1 MNRKIIRSEYH
12 LYDEKIDTLAEV
24 PESELTSL
32 PNNKDLKIIGKGIP
46 RIDGREKIT
55 GAAKY
60 TFDKIFKNITYGK
73 TLRSPYPFANV
84 VKVNTSKAEK
94 LEGVIKIIHADNTDA
109 IGWYRGN
116 SKLFDKVARY
126 EGDEVAFVVAETEVI
141 AEKALSL
148 IRVDYKERD
157 FVINPI
163 DAAEPTAPKIH
174 DSGNVPPKHGH
185 RTYSRGDFETGIENS
200 DLVFEQEYSTEVAI
214 HNPTEPH
221 CSVVKWDDEQLT
233 VWDSTQGV
241 FSVRD
246 TIGSSLKIEDDKV
259 RVIKEYMGGGF
270 GAKLEAGKYSVMAA
284 LVSKEINRPV
294 KVVLDRKEMNLAVGN
309 RPDSYQKIKVGAKS
323 DGTIMAL
330 GLTNYGSM
338 GAYSAGAGAHWPLRA
353 LYKCE
358 NVKTSEFNVYTNA
371 GRARPFR
378 APGHVQGTF
387 ALESIL
393 DDVAEKLKINPLDFR
408 IKNFTPIDQD
418 SKLPYTSKLLLEAY
432 EEGAKKIGW
441 NKRKTAGSDKGFI
454 KTGYGL
460 ASQIWWGGGSPPAYA
475 TVKINRDGNV
485 QVLCGTQDLGT
496 GTYTIIAQVAAE
508 VLEIP
513 IDKIDVLIGDTQET
527 PYAPSSGGSTTAPSI
542 TPAVYDGAL
551 QIKEKLL
558 SAASALLKLS
568 KENLVYTNGIIYEKE
583 NKSNSIKLSEIVRK
597 IKENVLVATG
607 ARNENSS
614 DYAINTFGVQ
624 FAKVEVN
631 TLTGKVIVKKVVAA
645 HDIGRTLNRQ
655 TLENQ
660 FHGGIIMGL
669 GYALLEE
676 RVIDDYTGKMLNAN
690 LLDYKMATMLDTP
703 EIDVIIVSETDEL
716 VSAVGAKGIGEP
728 AIIPTPGA
736 IANAVYNAI
745 GVRINSL
752 PITPDK
758 VLMALNREV

>member
-1 MNRKIIRSEYH
+1 MGRKIIRSEYH

-24 PESELTSL
+24 PESELTEL

-46 RIDGREKIT
+46 RIDGRDKVT
-55 GAAKY
+55 GKAIY
-60 TFDKIFKNITYGK
+60 TFDKTFKNIAYGK
-73 TLRSPYPFANV
+73 TLRSPHPFANV
-84 VKVNTSKAEK
+84 VKVNTSNAEK
-94 LEGVIKIIHADNTDA
+94 LEGVIKIIHADNTED

-148 IRVDYKERD
+148 IRVEYKELD
-157 FVINPI
+157 FVINPV

-174 DSGNVPPKHGH
+174 DSGNLPPKHGH
-185 RTYSRGDFETGIENS
+185 RTYSRGDFENGIENS

-221 CSVVKWDDEQLT
+221 CSVVNWEGEELT
-233 VWDSTQGV
+233 VWDSTQAV
-241 FSVRD
+241 FGVRD
-246 TIGSSLKIEDDKV
+246 TIASSLKISESNV

-284 LVSKEINRPV
+284 LVSKEIERPV
-294 KVVLDRKEMNLAVGN
+294 KVVLDRREMNLAVGN

-323 DGTIMAL
+323 DGTLMAL

-338 GAYSAGAGAHWPLRA
+338 GAYSAGAGAHWPLRT

-393 DDVAEKLKINPLDFR
+393 DDVAERLKMNPLEFR

-475 TVKINRDGNV
+475 TVKINSEGNV

-513 IDKIDVLIGDTQET
+513 IEKIDVLIGDTQAT

-551 QIKEKLL
+551 QIKAKLI
-558 SAASALLKLS
+558 SAASAMLKLTEE
-568 KENLVYTNGIIYEKE
+568 KLVYANGVIHEKG
-583 NKSNSIKLSEIVRK
+583 NNSNSLKASEIVK
-597 IKENVLVATG
+597 KMKENILVAKG
-607 ARNENSS
+607 ARNENTSN
-614 DYAINTFGVQ
+614 YALNTFGVQ
-624 FAKVEVN
+624 FAMVEVN
-631 TLTGKVIVKKVVAA
+631 TLTGKVTVKKVVAA

-669 GYALLEE
+669 GYTLIEE
-676 RVIDDYTGKMLNAN
+676 RVMDDYTGKTLNTN

-716 VSAVGAKGIGEP
+716 ISAVGAKGIGEP

-736 IANAVYNAI
+736 IANAIYNAI

-758 VLMALNREV
+758 VLMALNKEV

>member
-1 MNRKIIRSEYH
+1 MTRKIIRSQYH
-12 LYDEKIDTLAEV
+12 LYDEKIDTMAEV
-24 PESELTSL
+24 PDGELTQL
-32 PNNKDLKIIGKGIP
+32 PKNKDLKVIGKSIS
-46 RIDGREKIT
+46 RIDGNEKVT
-55 GAAKY
+55 GTAVY
-60 TFDKIFKNITYGK
+60 TFDKTFANIAYGR
-73 TLRSPYPFANV
+73 TLRSPHPFATIT
-84 VKVNTSKAEK
+84 KIDTSKAEK
-94 LEGVIKIIHADNTDA
+94 MKGVLKIIHADNTQA
-109 IGWYRGN
+109 ISWHRGN
-116 SKLFDKVARY
+116 SKLFDKKVRY
-126 EGDEVAFVVAETEVI
+126 EGDEVAFVVAETEAI
-141 AEKALSL
+141 ADKAARL
-148 IRVDYKERD
+148 IIVEYEEHD

-163 DAAEPTAPKIH
+163 DAAREDAPKIH
-174 DSGNVPPKHGH
+174 EGGNVPKRRGH
-185 RTYSRGDFETGIENS
+185 MTYNRGDLDEGIKNS
-200 DLVFEQEYSTEVAI
+200 DVVIEEKYITEVAV

-221 CSVVKWDDEQLT
+221 CSVVKWEDEQLT

-246 TIGSSLKIEDDKV
+246 SIARSLKIPESKV
-259 RVIKEYMGGGF
+259 RVITEYMGGGF
-270 GAKLEAGKYSVMAA
+270 GGKLGAGKYSIMAA
-284 LVSKEINRPV
+284 LVSKEIKRPV
-294 KVVLDRKEMNLAVGN
+294 KVVLDRKEENLAVGN
-309 RPDSYQKIKVGAKS
+309 RPDSYQTIKVGAKR

-338 GAYSAGAGAHWPLRA
+338 GAYPAGTGAHWPLRS

-358 NVKTSEFNVYTNA
+358 NVSTSEFSLYTNTGQA
-371 GRARPFR
+371 RAFR

-408 IKNFTPIDQD
+408 IKNFAPIDQD
-418 SKLPYTSKLLLEAY
+418 SERPYTSKKLLEAY
-432 EEGAKKIGW
+432 EAGAKAIGW
-441 NKRKTAGSDKGFI
+441 QNRKTSGSDKGFV
-454 KTGYGL
+454 KRGLGL
-460 ASQIWWGGGSPPAYA
+460 ASQIWWGGGYPPAYA
-475 TVKINRDGNV
+475 TVKMNRDGSV

-513 IDKIDVLIGDTQET
+513 IEKIDVLIGDTQAT

-558 SAASALLKLS
+558 SAASALLEISEEKL
-568 KENLVYTNGIIYEKE
+568 IYSEGNVFEKAD
-583 NKSNSIKLSEIVRK
+583 KSNSLKASEIVRK
-597 IKENVLVATG
+597 MRERVLVATG
-607 ARNENSS
+607 SRNESAKG
-614 DYAINTFGVQ
+614 YRVNTFGVQ
-624 FAKVEVN
+624 FADVEVN
-631 TLTGKVIVKKVVAA
+631 TLTGKIKVNKIVAA

-660 FHGGIIMGL
+660 FHGGVIMGL
-669 GYALLEE
+669 SYALHEE
-676 RVIDDYTGKMLNAN
+676 RVVDELTGKVLNAN

-752 PITPDK
+752 PITPEK
-758 VLMALNREV
+758 VLLALNKEV